1 MVTTTNS
8 IEKLHFEHR
17 LWMNELSFFSD
28 ELKIYEHR
36 LEDLVIKNNDTQV
49 LSLLEQFQNQFIRQ
63 REVLEELHHNIKVHE
78 QKIGEAMRRGE
89 EVPTDPD
96 FHEYMKGEMESY
108 RHIYNDLKRKFYG
121 FLAKYL

>member
-1 MVTTTNS
+1 MVTTTKS
-8 IEKLHFEHR
+8 IEKIHFDHR

-36 LEDLVIKNNDTQV
+36 LEDLVSKNNEAIV

-63 REVLEELHHNIKVHE
+63 REVLEELHHDIKVHE
-78 QKIGEAMRRGE
+78 QKLGEAMRKGQE
-89 EVPTDPD
+89 APLDPA
-96 FHEYMKGEMESY
+96 FHQYMKEEMESY
-108 RHIYNDLKRKFYG
+108 RNIYTDLKRKFYS

>member
-36 LEDLVIKNNDTQV
+36 LEDLVNKNNEMKV

-89 EVPTDPD
+89 EVPADPD
-96 FHEYMKGEMESY
+96 FHE
-108 RHIYNDLKRKFYG
+108 
-121 FLAKYL
+121 

>member
-1 MVTTTNS
+1 MVPTKKS
-8 IEKLHFEHR
+8 IEKIHFDHR

-36 LEDLVIKNNDTQV
+36 LEDLVTKNNTGKV

-63 REVLEELHHNIKVHE
+63 REVLEELHHGIKVHE

-89 EVPTDPD
+89 EDPVD
-96 FHEYMKGEMESY
+96 PEFHNSMKEEMESF
-108 RHIYNDLKRKFYG
+108 RNIYTDLKRKFYS